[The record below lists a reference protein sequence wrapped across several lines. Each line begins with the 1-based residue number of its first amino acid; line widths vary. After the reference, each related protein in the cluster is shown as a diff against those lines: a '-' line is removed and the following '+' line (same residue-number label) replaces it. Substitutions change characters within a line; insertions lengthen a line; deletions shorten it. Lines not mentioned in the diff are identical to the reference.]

1 MSAPFNLRRQ
11 KDGRHCDGRQKAK
24 LFRQYRLSAEERERR
39 RCDLTPILA
48 EDGLEVCESVVEDG
62 GYAACLFRA
71 PEHGG
76 GIMIAPGMDAGRR
89 RFSLAHELGH
99 YHIPSHELVGV
110 SLFCSD
116 SDLRTR
122 EADKRRLEWEAN
134 DFATELLMPRRLFAG
149 DVAKIDAS
157 FKTVATLASAEMYDV
172 SFTAAAWRLTETTRE
187 SCALV
192 VSTDG
197 VVEWV
202 VCSDAWRY
210 PLAERRRPL
219 PGASMAAAVVRG
231 EAPSAIPESVDPT
244 AWLASSDGRVRPPGG
259 LELLEST
266 HAIPRLNQVLSLL
279 WAVEDSS

>member
-1 MSAPFNLRRQ
+1 
-11 KDGRHCDGRQKAK
+11 
-24 LFRQYRLSAEERERR
+24 
-39 RCDLTPILA
+39 
-48 EDGLEVCESVVEDG
+48 
-62 GYAACLFRA
+62 
-71 PEHGG
+71 
-76 GIMIAPGMDAGRR
+76 
-89 RFSLAHELGH
+89 
-99 YHIPSHELVGV
+99 
-110 SLFCSD
+110 
-116 SDLRTR
+116 
-122 EADKRRLEWEAN
+122 
-134 DFATELLMPRRLFAG
+134 MPRRLFAG